1 MSTTE
6 TLLTNKI
13 LNIAAERRATD
24 VHLTTGNYP
33 VLRVDG
39 KLITLTNE
47 QVLTPDFLLGMADS
61 FLGEVE
67 KKELEQEREVVTV
80 YVWANRARF
89 RAKVFYQKGFVAI
102 SLRLIPQLIRSP
114 KDLGLPASLTQMI
127 TKEKGLVIIT
137 GPFGSGRT
145 TTVAALLETL
155 NRNKGLHIQTLERPI
170 EYLLANN
177 QSIIEQREIGKDA
190 LTFLKGLQDT
200 IDEDVDVV
208 VISSLEED
216 GMEEML
222 LQAAESGKL
231 IIAIMDA
238 DTVISALERFISNL
252 DPDRRMWG
260 QDILSQVLLGVV
272 AQRLLPRI
280 GGGLS
285 LAYEVLTMTS
295 AVAAIVKDNR
305 LYQLKSIMQT
315 SREEGMFS
323 LDKSLLELV
332 RVGEVSTE
340 DAMQQSSDPQ
350 GFKRN
355 IG

>member
-127 TKEKGLVIIT
+127 T
-137 GPFGSGRT
+137 
-145 TTVAALLETL
+145 
-155 NRNKGLHIQTLERPI
+155 
-170 EYLLANN
+170 
-177 QSIIEQREIGKDA
+177 
-190 LTFLKGLQDT
+190 
-200 IDEDVDVV
+200 
-208 VISSLEED
+208 
-216 GMEEML
+216 
-222 LQAAESGKL
+222 
-231 IIAIMDA
+231 
-238 DTVISALERFISNL
+238 
-252 DPDRRMWG
+252 
-260 QDILSQVLLGVV
+260 
-272 AQRLLPRI
+272 
-280 GGGLS
+280 
-285 LAYEVLTMTS
+285 
-295 AVAAIVKDNR
+295 
-305 LYQLKSIMQT
+305 
-315 SREEGMFS
+315 
-323 LDKSLLELV
+323 
-332 RVGEVSTE
+332 
-340 DAMQQSSDPQ
+340 
-350 GFKRN
+350 
-355 IG
+355 